1 MCRSWMSLQAP
12 SVGATSSG
20 LRSQSFLATSRHV
33 GGSQCLRRSPGL
45 VRGIQ
50 TVPLIVEIMSVR
62 LRKPA
67 FVEGA
72 SGVVSGERS
81 E

>member
-1 MCRSWMSLQAP
+1 MMH
-12 SVGATSSG
+12 
-20 LRSQSFLATSRHV
+20 SFYDRDWIANQILD
-33 GGSQCLRRSPGL
+33 
-45 VRGIQ
+45 
-50 TVPLIVEIMSVR
+50 LI